1 MESSAI
7 ASKLES
13 LYPTP
18 SLHLDNG
25 LHAQVGPIIGKA
37 IGPLLPVFMPR
48 IGRDR
53 IVDSCYDW
61 FQEARAKRFGM
72 PLDELEKVKGGE
84 QAWEAARPGLQELK
98 AFLAEHKKDEGPF
111 VQGSEVCYA
120 DFLICS
126 SVEALRKIG
135 PDLFEKAMEVYD
147 GEDLRRLHEAC
158 GEWLKDDK

>member
-18 SLHLDNG
+18 SLHLENG
-25 LHAQVGPIIGKA
+25 LHAKLGPIIGKA
-37 IGPLLPVFMPR
+37 IGPLVPVFMPR
-48 IGRDR
+48 IGRGI

-61 FQEARAKRFGM
+61 FQETRGKRFGM
-72 PLDELEKVKGGE
+72 PLDDLEKAKGGE

-98 AFLAEHKKDEGPF
+98 AFMREHKTDAGPF

-120 DFLICS
+120 DLMICS
-126 SVEALRKIG
+126 TIEALKRIG

-147 GEDLRRLHEAC
+147 GDDLRRLHEAC
-158 GEWLKDDK
+158 GAWLEDDK